1 MWSTSMSSCPSTSSH
16 SFDFSVLD
24 CWSEWEWD
32 LDQSKWWNS
41 SRFDELAMVSGWVVS
56 DPHEVNLQSVSWIH
70 QQIWISVAHLTQWT
84 FSWVLLEVLDQLRSI
99 LKWIHSN
106 FFESSLLMMTTLP
119 KIPSVLTKRNLNF
132 NGHMLSV
139 FHSNLNFEVWSLNE
153 CLWILLQEN
162 SVKIWDFNE

>member
-1 MWSTSMSSCPSTSSH
+1 MSSSPSTCSSTFG
-16 SFDFSVLD
+16 SQVLD

-32 LDQSKWWNS
+32 LGSSKWWNT

-56 DPHEVNLQSVSWIH
+56 DPHEANLQSVSWIH

-162 SVKIWDFNE
+162 SIKIWDFNE

>member
-1 MWSTSMSSCPSTSSH
+1 MSSSPSTSSH
-16 SFDFSVLD
+16 SFVSQVLD

-56 DPHEVNLQSVSWIH
+56 DSHEPHLQSVSWIH
-70 QQIWISVAHLTQWT
+70 QRIWILVAQVNQWT
-84 FSWVLLEVLDQLRSI
+84 FSWVLLEVVDQLRSI

-106 FFESSLLMMTTLP
+106 FFESGLHMITAFAR
-119 KIPSVLTKRNLNF
+119 IPSILVERNLNF

-139 FHSNLNFEVWSLNE
+139 FHSNLNFEVWILSE
-153 CLWILLQEN
+153 CLRFLLQEN
-162 SVKIWDFNE
+162 SLKIWDFNE